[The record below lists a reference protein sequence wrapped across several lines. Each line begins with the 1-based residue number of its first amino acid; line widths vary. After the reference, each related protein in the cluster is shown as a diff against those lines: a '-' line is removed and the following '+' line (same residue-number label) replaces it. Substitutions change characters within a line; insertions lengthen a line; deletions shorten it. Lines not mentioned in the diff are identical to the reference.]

1 MGTVKTYFNMRG
13 KHQKKLEKLLKLLP
27 TFRQPCNNP
36 KTTNKHLENFRINW
50 NFYNFLYCDS
60 NDYKDYTLII
70 ENDLDILITKA
81 FNEQFKK
88 GE

>member
-1 MGTVKTYFNMRG
+1 MGLPNTYFNMRG
-13 KHQKKLEKLLKLLP
+13 KHQEKLEKLLELLP
-27 TFRQPCNNP
+27 TFRQPCSNP

-81 FNEQFKK
+81 FNEQFKN
-88 GE
+88 GD